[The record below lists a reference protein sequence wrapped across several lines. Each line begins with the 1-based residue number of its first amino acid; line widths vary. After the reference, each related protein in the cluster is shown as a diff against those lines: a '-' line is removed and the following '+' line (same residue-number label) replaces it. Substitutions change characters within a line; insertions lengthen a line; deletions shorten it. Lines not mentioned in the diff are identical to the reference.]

1 MADKTE
7 LIRKATLRTLEWR
20 QLKKKEQK
28 DFDYLDTYEKQC
40 QAVFVRYRKVVY
52 DLDDF
57 MRIRPSIAPHPQRPE
72 WEKYDGYR
80 GDSFFSG
87 VLMKVVEDE
96 CGYPAKV
103 RMATYYC

>member
-7 LIRKATLRTLEWR
+7 LIRKATLRTLQWH
-20 QLKKKEQK
+20 QLTKKEQK
-28 DFDYLDTYEKQC
+28 EFDYLDTYEKQC
-40 QAVFVRYRKVVY
+40 QAIFVRYRKVVY
-52 DLDDF
+52 DLGDF
-57 MRIRPSIAPHPQRPE
+57 CIIDKNIAPHPQRPE

-96 CGYPAKV
+96 CGYPTKV
-103 RMATYYC
+103 KLATYIC